1 MGNWQGKDME
11 APHEENEAATLVK
24 QLEPFLKHN
33 PYSQIQKKGERY
45 HVVDPWGD
53 ESLSFVI
60 EPDSRVDLI
69 AALNNLVLPPR
80 FTALYHLDSNAM
92 EYIYT
97 FLDRNSPYISRVF
110 EFTIDGQTYHCQFG
124 RASERLLLL
133 SKVFTASGEESGTAY
148 RNLRLLNMYTTY
160 VQQKKLASGEE
171 PSGSP
176 IPTSFFVSGFE
187 KFEEDKMVE
196 VSKHLNFFM
205 TYYDGGSPI
214 IVIHSPRGDKL
225 EPLRELLSLETEFP
239 KKVSCSRKDP
249 FLLDLALAAQGAKD
263 RLQFLYY
270 YQILEYAAF
279 YYVDAD
285 IKRRMLQTIA
295 APDIQAYPDKYVYKL
310 LDILSD
316 IRQTDEARLNK
327 VVEIGC
333 SPDAVWRRV
342 EQNLLY
348 FSKRQEF
355 DGGFVLEPFVSAD
368 ASLEAFRGI
377 WVPKTPDTLRKI
389 RNALVHGRESRL
401 GLVIAPTKANEL
413 KIQPWIRLIRCI
425 AEQVLIFLG

>member
-1 MGNWQGKDME
+1 MDNSQSKDME
-11 APHEENEAATLVK
+11 VPHEENEAATLVK
-24 QLEPFLKHN
+24 QLEPFLNRN
-33 PYSQIQKKGERY
+33 PHSQIQKKGERH
-45 HVVDPWGD
+45 HVVNPWND

-69 AALNNLVLPPR
+69 TTLNNLILPPR
-80 FTALYHLDSNAM
+80 FTALYHLDSNTM

-97 FLDRNSPYISRVF
+97 FLDKNSPYISRVF
-110 EFTIDGQTYHCQFG
+110 EFIIDGQTYYCQFG
-124 RASERLLLL
+124 CASERLLLL
-133 SKVFTASGEESGTAY
+133 SKVFVASGEESGTAY

-160 VQQKKLASGEE
+160 VRQEKLASGEG
-171 PSGSP
+171 PLGSL
-176 IPTSFFVSGFE
+176 IPTSFFVRGFE
-187 KFEEDKMVE
+187 RFEEDKTVE

-205 TYYDGGSPI
+205 TYYDKSSPI
-214 IVIHSPRGDKL
+214 IAIHSPRGDKL
-225 EPLRELLSLETEFP
+225 EPLKELCFLETEFP
-239 KKVSCSRKDP
+239 KKISCSRKDP
-249 FLLDLALAAQGAKD
+249 FLLDLALAAHGAND

-285 IKRRMLQTIA
+285 IKRRMLQAIA
-295 APDIQAYPDKYVYKL
+295 APDIQVYPDRYVYKL

-316 IRQTDEARLNK
+316 IRQTDEAKLNK

-333 SPDAVWRRV
+333 SPDAVWKKV
-342 EQNLLY
+342 ERNLSY

-368 ASLEAFRGI
+368 ATLEAFRGI
-377 WVPKTPDTLRKI
+377 WVPKAPDTLRKI

-413 KIQPWIRLIRCI
+413 KIQPWIRVIRCI